1 MIDSSTENGGRWILM
16 IPTKLA
22 PKHGN
27 SGRQFA
33 FPHHLHQ
40 KVCFIVWLAK
50 FVGLFFPF
58 LSHPPKKWIFGPTLP
73 SAIQPSIRPNQWI
86 NLFVCG
92 PKKGGGLGGEGA
104 MEGTQTRAKS
114 PLHSSSTSQSWA
126 LLPFYPSSGHHPPPN
141 PNSPFPAATNFTVI
155 RPRAAPFAPGEAF
168 YAAFQPAASRPP
180 LSLLLSIVCCAT
192 LPPPLLGGHSIEKK
206 TQNVFEAKS
215 QIISRQ
221 KHKIV
226 WEREI

>member
-50 FVGLFFPF
+50 FVVLFFPF

-114 PLHSSSTSQSWA
+114 PPPLQQHQPKLGIATFLSVQWPPSSSQSQFSFPSSHQFYRNPPARRAFCPRRSFLCCFPTSSQS
-126 LLPFYPSSGHHPPPN
+126 P
-141 PNSPFPAATNFTVI
+141 SPFPSFVHCMLCYIAAAATWWSFNW
-155 RPRAAPFAPGEAF
+155 
-168 YAAFQPAASRPP
+168 
-180 LSLLLSIVCCAT
+180 
-192 LPPPLLGGHSIEKK
+192 KK
-206 TQNVFEAKS
+206 NTKCFRSKITNYFEAKT
-215 QIISRQ
+215 
-221 KHKIV
+221 
-226 WEREI
+226 